1 MRTRTGAH
9 RLCTV
14 LSAHITCKWSHLNKA
29 KAEKEELQWMS
40 TISIFNRK
48 YYCKFFVS
56 LSRCLLFLL
65 VFVKLLIASRVE
77 NYVGIINVLK
87 YKSDKNAN
95 YCKSCE
101 REDETNLFLKFATAT
116 GYWFVFF
123 YSENKSI
130 GNGGKCSDLHHCLIH
145 SFFSFTSSLSML
157 F

>member
-1 MRTRTGAH
+1 
-9 RLCTV
+9 
-14 LSAHITCKWSHLNKA
+14 
-29 KAEKEELQWMS
+29 MS

-123 YSENKSI
+123 TLKINPLAMVASALIFIIVSFI
-130 GNGGKCSDLHHCLIH
+130 HFFHSPAHFLCSFSRNIICFLYLSR
-145 SFFSFTSSLSML
+145 SFLNL
-157 F
+157 A